1 MTVESPSILDQ
12 YRRVRLASAVI
23 VEPLEP
29 EDCCI
34 QSMPDVSP
42 LKWHLAHTT
51 WFFETFVLKPGLPG
65 YQTPDSRFES
75 LFNSYYNSVGQQFA
89 RSERGFLSRPTFAEV
104 LEYRQHVDDAMQTL
118 LAGDPN
124 PSLLN
129 VVELGVHHEQQHQE
143 LMLMDIKHVFS
154 RNPLDPVYR
163 ERDTEEATDLIQF
176 DWVEFESSLVKIGHS
191 GTDFCFDNETPEH
204 QVYVEKF
211 ELANRLT
218 TCGEYLEFINDG
230 GYERPEFWLSEG
242 WRVVKD
248 CGWDAPLYWQLQ
260 GDQWSVFTL
269 AGLKELNPSEP
280 VCHVSYYEADAFA
293 RWSQCWLPQESY
305 WETAARAKESK
316 GGSFLESGHLH
327 PQPGGASVDCGGLSQ
342 MFGDLWE
349 WTRSPYIAYPGY
361 RASRG
366 ALGEYNGKFMCNQM
380 VLRGGCCATPESHF
394 RLTYRNFY
402 PAGARWPFTG
412 IRLCRELGAD

>member
-1 MTVESPSILDQ
+1 MVDSPSILEQ
-12 YRRVRLASAVI
+12 YRKVRLASAAI
-23 VEPLEP
+23 VAPLEP

-34 QSMPDVSP
+34 QSMPEVSP

-65 YQTPDSRFES
+65 YQTLDSRYEY
-75 LFNSYYNSVGQQFA
+75 LFNSYYNTVGQQYT
-89 RSERGFLSRPTFAEV
+89 RSERGFLSRPTFVEV
-104 LEYRQHVDDAMQTL
+104 LEYRRHVDDAMQTL
-118 LAGDPN
+118 LSTDAD
-124 PSLLN
+124 PSLLS

-154 RNPLDPVYR
+154 CNPLLPVYQ
-163 ERDTEEATDLIQF
+163 ERDAGGFSNETPLGWIEI
-176 DWVEFESSLVKIGHS
+176 ESSLVKVGHS
-191 GTDFCFDNETPEH
+191 GAGFHFDNETPQH
-204 QVYVEKF
+204 QVYVETF

-230 GYERPEFWLSEG
+230 GYERPELWLSEG
-242 WRVVKD
+242 WRVVNER
-248 CGWDAPLYWQLQ
+248 GWKAPLYWQPQ

-269 AGLKELNPSEP
+269 AGLRELDPGEP

-293 RWSQCWLPQESY
+293 RWSECWLPQESY
-305 WETAARAKESK
+305 WETAAGENGST
-316 GGSFLESGHLH
+316 GGNFVESGRLH
-327 PQPGGASVDCGGLSQ
+327 PRAASSDSEGSSSSQ
-342 MFGDLWE
+342 LFGDLWE

-361 RASRG
+361 RASSG

-402 PAGARWPFTG
+402 PADARWPFTG
-412 IRLCRELGAD
+412 IRLCRELGGE